1 MWVSLTRYAI
11 TTTRIIV
18 EYVGII
24 LILSEI
30 LLSFCLRIEVS
41 AVDSRSSITLLSL
54 SGCIRG
60 AP

>member
-1 MWVSLTRYAI
+1 MSLARYAI

-18 EYVGII
+18 KYIGII
-24 LILSEI
+24 LIFSEI

-41 AVDSRSSITLLSL
+41 AVDSRSSITLLRL